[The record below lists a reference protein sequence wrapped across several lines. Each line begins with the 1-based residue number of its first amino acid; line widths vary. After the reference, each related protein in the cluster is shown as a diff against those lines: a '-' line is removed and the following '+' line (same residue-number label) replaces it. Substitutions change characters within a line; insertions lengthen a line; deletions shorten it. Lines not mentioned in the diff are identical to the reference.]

1 MAASHSLDATVRTDT
16 GTSATR
22 ALRRDGKVPGVVY
35 GGDGETVGIA
45 LEWRALNRMLGVP
58 GLILQTIAL
67 TVDGKTETVK
77 LKDVQLHPV
86 SDKALHVDFMRT
98 AR

>member
-1 MAASHSLDATVRTDT
+1 MAASQSLDATVRTDA

-22 ALRRDGKVPGVVY
+22 ALRREGKVPGVVY
-35 GGDGETVGIA
+35 GGNRETVGIA
-45 LEWRALNRMLGVP
+45 MEWRELNRVLGVP
-58 GLILQTIAL
+58 GVILETISLI
-67 TVDGKTETVK
+67 VDGKTEMVK

-86 SDKALHVDFMRT
+86 SDKALHVDFIRT